1 MENDGDPFDA
11 VLQSPELL
19 KLIFE
24 DLGLLGTAAASS
36 VCKAWS
42 EALAAIPED
51 HPLWRRGVVRD
62 SRPSS
67 RRPAGR
73 VFTAF
78 ECNKHSILHRKALP
92 SVDPNRGKPRHA
104 NRVLLSTSL
113 AVDVS
118 VYVKVQIH
126 SYVYRN
132 GILRREWALSVV
144 PLQKLFRE

>member
-51 HPLWRRGVVRD
+51 HPLWRRECIKAIGALSLDRRAYAVASSHNRPLSCRSWKSLLLQHYEAVRIAQD
-62 SRPSS
+62 RAFDHAFRRVMRELVFTLAKQPAAPSS
-67 RRPAGR
+67 FALGISI
-73 VFTAF
+73 
-78 ECNKHSILHRKALP
+78 CHKHCAIALH
-92 SVDPNRGKPRHA
+92 
-104 NRVLLSTSL
+104 
-113 AVDVS
+113 
-118 VYVKVQIH
+118 
-126 SYVYRN
+126 
-132 GILRREWALSVV
+132 
-144 PLQKLFRE
+144 